1 MKMKNTSKM
10 NVENWE
16 KIKKNGE
23 LGQMKLKVGF

>member
-1 MKMKNTSKM
+1 MKMKKTSKM
-10 NVENWE
+10 NVENWK

>member
-1 MKMKNTSKM
+1 MKMKKTSKM

>member
-1 MKMKNTSKM
+1 MKMKKSSKM